1 MGAFGGGENGKHAA
15 LPCERGVLNTDHDII
30 PALQGLGNLDR
41 AVDAWKRALG
51 ALPIENV
58 TAAQQKQREQYSSK
72 FEAAEAKSKSRNTN
86 PRQPEGAVE
95 IPRSDLGS
103 LPWERAKLMIPDL
116 MASQTWDSSVRRVCT
131 HPSPEVILTFVSGC
145 VQAWVI
151 ERAYSVSWQRLTLT
165 ETCVTL
171 AKSRFFF
178 PVDLGGRYKRNER
191 RPRTANAIRTRI
203 HRSPWCK
210 PRRQCWQR
218 AERLT

>member
-15 LPCERGVLNTDHDII
+15 LPYERGVLNTDHDII

-51 ALPIENV
+51 VLPIENV

-72 FEAAEAKSKSRNTN
+72 LEAAEAKSKSRNTN
-86 PRQPEGAVE
+86 PRQPEGAME

-131 HPSPEVILTFVSGC
+131 HHSPEVILTFVSGC
-145 VQAWVI
+145 VRAWVI
-151 ERAYSVSWQRLTLT
+151 ERAYSVSWQWLTLT

-178 PVDLGGRYKRNER
+178 SR
-191 RPRTANAIRTRI
+191 
-203 HRSPWCK
+203 
-210 PRRQCWQR
+210 
-218 AERLT
+218 